1 MLYYVDVEKRARKA
15 QKMLLNLEALHMM
28 KKNGMNRWIRTTA
41 LTLAAALTFS
51 GTANTFAQTM
61 SADEIV
67 KASYSTA
74 LPVLSV
80 ATVDRSMKLAEKA
93 LEEVKPAKAAAA
105 EKAEKTE
112 NTENTEASKSEEKKT
127 NKPASSTV
135 KKETN
140 TNNTSNSSNKTNK
153 TEKTEKTE
161 SKKNNTSSTNSTNSA
176 GKAESSK
183 KPASQKPAS
192 SSQKPAAQKPAGNNG
207 AALKNN
213 GCEIDTS
220 KASSGTIRV
229 RQNGNP
235 TKVKVLV
242 YFNGSSKYYQYT
254 IPTNNTWTSI
264 PLQSGSGTYKVRFMK
279 QVNGNSYSQMYSV
292 TFQVGMQNANSAYL
306 NPSQYVVYNSGSA
319 CVAKAKSLVAGAGSD
334 AQKVSKIYSYIVNNI
349 SYDYD
354 KMKNLPSGYLPN
366 PDSTLSSRKG
376 ICFDYAALMAAMLRS
391 QGVACKLVI
400 GNADG
405 QYHAWNMVYVNG
417 GWQLY
422 DPTFGAAG
430 QRASSYVAE
439 RVY

>member
-1 MLYYVDVEKRARKA
+1 
-15 QKMLLNLEALHMM
+15 MM
-28 KKNGMNRWIRTTA
+28 KKNGMNGKNRWIRTTA
-41 LTLAAALTFS
+41 LAVAAVLAFS
-51 GTANTFAQTM
+51 GTANTFAQAMDTD
-61 SADEIV
+61 AIAGAY
-67 KASYSTA
+67 KAA
-74 LPVLSV
+74 LPVVSV
-80 ATVDRSMKLAEKA
+80 AAVDRSMKAAEKA
-93 LEEVKPAKAAAA
+93 LEEMKAAA
-105 EKAEKTE
+105 KTEKTE
-112 NTENTEASKSEEKKT
+112 NTQKKEETKNQSSESSKT
-127 NKPASSTV
+127 SSSV
-135 KKETN
+135 KKE
-140 TNNTSNSSNKTNK
+140 NSKASQ
-153 TEKTEKTE
+153 
-161 SKKNNTSSTNSTNSA
+161 
-176 GKAESSK
+176 KAESQVPSSSK
-183 KPASQKPAS
+183 KPASSSSSSKKPAS
-192 SSQKPAAQKPAGNNG
+192 SAPSASSKPSNGG
-207 AALKNN
+207 AATLKNN

-220 KASSGTIRV
+220 KAAAGTIRV

-279 QVNGNSYSQMYSV
+279 QVSGNSYSQMYSV

-319 CVAKAKSLVAGAGSD
+319 SVAKAKSLVSGAGSD

-366 PDSTLSSRKG
+366 PDSTLASRKG

-391 QGVACKLVI
+391 QGVPCKLVI

-417 GWQLY
+417 GWKLY

-430 QRASSYVAE
+430 QRAGSYVAE

>member
-1 MLYYVDVEKRARKA
+1 
-15 QKMLLNLEALHMM
+15 MM
-28 KKNGMNRWIRTTA
+28 KKNGMNGKNRWIRTTA
-41 LTLAAALTFS
+41 LAVAAVLAFS
-51 GTANTFAQTM
+51 GTANTFAQAMDTD
-61 SADEIV
+61 AI
-67 KASYSTA
+67 AGAYRAA
-74 LPVLSV
+74 LPVVSV
-80 ATVDRSMKLAEKA
+80 AAVDRSMKLAEKA
-93 LEEVKPAKAAAA
+93 LEEMKAAA
-105 EKAEKTE
+105 KTEKTE
-112 NTENTEASKSEEKKT
+112 NTQKKEETKNQSSESSKTTSSVKKENTGKTEKAESQVSSSAK
-127 NKPASSTV
+127 KPASS
-135 KKETN
+135 
-140 TNNTSNSSNKTNK
+140 SYS
-153 TEKTEKTE
+153 
-161 SKKNNTSSTNSTNSA
+161 
-176 GKAESSK
+176 SSK
-183 KPASQKPAS
+183 KPASSAPSAS
-192 SSQKPAAQKPAGNNG
+192 SKPSNG
-207 AALKNN
+207 GTTTLKNN

-220 KASSGTIRV
+220 KAAAGTIRV

-279 QVNGNSYSQMYSV
+279 QVSGNSYSQMYSV

-319 CVAKAKSLVAGAGSD
+319 CVAKAKSLVSGAGSD

-366 PDSTLSSRKG
+366 PDSTLAGRKG

-391 QGVACKLVI
+391 QGVPCKLVI

-417 GWQLY
+417 SWQLY

-430 QRASSYVAE
+430 QRAGSYVAE

>member
-1 MLYYVDVEKRARKA
+1 
-15 QKMLLNLEALHMM
+15 MM
-28 KKNGMNRWIRTTA
+28 KKNGMNGKNRWIRTTA
-41 LTLAAALTFS
+41 LAVAAVLAFS
-51 GTANTFAQTM
+51 GTANTFAQAMDTD
-61 SADEIV
+61 AIAGAY
-67 KASYSTA
+67 KAA
-74 LPVLSV
+74 LPVVSV
-80 ATVDRSMKLAEKA
+80 AAVDRSMKAAEKA
-93 LEEVKPAKAAAA
+93 LEEMKAAART
-105 EKAEKTE
+105 EKTE
-112 NTENTEASKSEEKKT
+112 NTQKKEETKNQSSESSKT
-127 NKPASSTV
+127 SSSV
-135 KKETN
+135 KKEN
-140 TNNTSNSSNKTNK
+140 TGK

-161 SKKNNTSSTNSTNSA
+161 KKENSKASQ
-176 GKAESSK
+176 KAESQVPSSSK
-183 KPASQKPAS
+183 KPASSSSSSKKPAS
-192 SSQKPAAQKPAGNNG
+192 SSSSKKPASSAPSASSKPSNGG
-207 AALKNN
+207 AATLKNN

-220 KASSGTIRV
+220 KAAAGTIRV

-279 QVNGNSYSQMYSV
+279 QVSGNSYSQMYSV
-292 TFQVGMQNANSAYL
+292 TFQIGMQNANSAYL

-319 CVAKAKSLVAGAGSD
+319 SVAKAKSLVSGAGSD

-366 PDSTLSSRKG
+366 PDSTLASRKG

-391 QGVACKLVI
+391 QGVPCKLVI

-417 GWQLY
+417 GWKLY

-430 QRASSYVAE
+430 QRAGSYVAE

>member
-1 MLYYVDVEKRARKA
+1 
-15 QKMLLNLEALHMM
+15 MM
-28 KKNGMNRWIRTTA
+28 KKNGMNGKNRWIRTTA
-41 LTLAAALTFS
+41 LAVAAVLAFS
-51 GTANTFAQTM
+51 GTANTFAQAMDTD
-61 SADEIV
+61 AI
-67 KASYSTA
+67 AGAYRAA
-74 LPVLSV
+74 LPVVSV
-80 ATVDRSMKLAEKA
+80 AAVDRSMKLAEKA
-93 LEEVKPAKAAAA
+93 LEEMKAAA
-105 EKAEKTE
+105 KTEKTE
-112 NTENTEASKSEEKKT
+112 NTQKKEETKNQSSESSKT
-127 NKPASSTV
+127 TSSV
-135 KKETN
+135 KKEN
-140 TNNTSNSSNKTNK
+140 TG
-153 TEKTEKTE
+153 KTEKTE
-161 SKKNNTSSTNSTNSA
+161 SQVSSSAKKPASYSSSSA
-176 GKAESSK
+176 KKPASYSSSSSK
-183 KPASQKPAS
+183 KPASSAPSAS
-192 SSQKPAAQKPAGNNG
+192 SKPSNG
-207 AALKNN
+207 GTTTLKNN

-220 KASSGTIRV
+220 KAAAGTIRV

-279 QVNGNSYSQMYSV
+279 QVSGNSYSQMYSV

-319 CVAKAKSLVAGAGSD
+319 CVAKAKSLVSGAGSD

-366 PDSTLSSRKG
+366 PDSTLASRKG

-391 QGVACKLVI
+391 QGVPCKLVI

-417 GWQLY
+417 SWQLY

-430 QRASSYVAE
+430 QRAGSCVAE

>member
-1 MLYYVDVEKRARKA
+1 
-15 QKMLLNLEALHMM
+15 MM
-28 KKNGMNRWIRTTA
+28 KKNGMNGKNRWIRTTA
-41 LTLAAALTFS
+41 LAVAAVLAFS
-51 GTANTFAQTM
+51 GTANTFAQAMDTD
-61 SADEIV
+61 AI
-67 KASYSTA
+67 AGAYRAA
-74 LPVLSV
+74 LPVVSV
-80 ATVDRSMKLAEKA
+80 AAVDRSMKLAEKA
-93 LEEVKPAKAAAA
+93 LEEMKAAA
-105 EKAEKTE
+105 KTEKTE
-112 NTENTEASKSEEKKT
+112 NTQKKEETKNQSSESSKT
-127 NKPASSTV
+127 TSSV
-135 KKETN
+135 KKEN
-140 TNNTSNSSNKTNK
+140 TG
-153 TEKTEKTE
+153 KTEKTE
-161 SKKNNTSSTNSTNSA
+161 SQVSSSAKKPASSSSSSA
-176 GKAESSK
+176 KKPASSSSSSAKKPASSSSSSSK
-183 KPASQKPAS
+183 KPASSSSSKKPAS
-192 SSQKPAAQKPAGNNG
+192 SAPSASSKPSNG
-207 AALKNN
+207 GTTTLKNN

-220 KASSGTIRV
+220 KAAAGTIRV

-279 QVNGNSYSQMYSV
+279 QVSGNSYSQMYSV

-319 CVAKAKSLVAGAGSD
+319 CVAKAKSLVSGAGSD

-366 PDSTLSSRKG
+366 PDSTLASRKG

-391 QGVACKLVI
+391 QGVPCKLVI

-417 GWQLY
+417 SWQLY

-430 QRASSYVAE
+430 QRAGSYVAE

>member
-1 MLYYVDVEKRARKA
+1 
-15 QKMLLNLEALHMM
+15 MM
-28 KKNGMNRWIRTTA
+28 KKNGMNGKNRWIRTTA
-41 LTLAAALTFS
+41 LAVAAVLAFS
-51 GTANTFAQTM
+51 GTANTFAQAMDTD
-61 SADEIV
+61 AI
-67 KASYSTA
+67 AGAYRAA
-74 LPVLSV
+74 LPVVSV
-80 ATVDRSMKLAEKA
+80 AAVDRSMKLAEKA
-93 LEEVKPAKAAAA
+93 LEEMKAAA
-105 EKAEKTE
+105 KTEKTE
-112 NTENTEASKSEEKKT
+112 NTQKKEETKNQSSESSKT
-127 NKPASSTV
+127 TSSV
-135 KKETN
+135 KKEN
-140 TNNTSNSSNKTNK
+140 TG
-153 TEKTEKTE
+153 KTEKTE
-161 SKKNNTSSTNSTNSA
+161 SQVSSSAKKPASSSSSSA
-176 GKAESSK
+176 KKPASSSSSSAKKPASSSSSSSK
-183 KPASQKPAS
+183 KPASSSSSSSKKPAS
-192 SSQKPAAQKPAGNNG
+192 SAPSASSKPSNG
-207 AALKNN
+207 GTTTLKNN

-220 KASSGTIRV
+220 KAAAGTIRV

-279 QVNGNSYSQMYSV
+279 QVSGNSYSQMYSV

-319 CVAKAKSLVAGAGSD
+319 CVAKAKSLVSGAGSD

-366 PDSTLSSRKG
+366 PDSTLASRKG

-391 QGVACKLVI
+391 QGVPCKLVI

-417 GWQLY
+417 SWQLY

-430 QRASSYVAE
+430 QRAGSYVAE

>member
-1 MLYYVDVEKRARKA
+1 
-15 QKMLLNLEALHMM
+15 
-28 KKNGMNRWIRTTA
+28 
-41 LTLAAALTFS
+41 
-51 GTANTFAQTM
+51 
-61 SADEIV
+61 
-67 KASYSTA
+67 
-74 LPVLSV
+74 
-80 ATVDRSMKLAEKA
+80 
-93 LEEVKPAKAAAA
+93 
-105 EKAEKTE
+105 
-112 NTENTEASKSEEKKT
+112 
-127 NKPASSTV
+127 
-135 KKETN
+135 
-140 TNNTSNSSNKTNK
+140 
-153 TEKTEKTE
+153 
-161 SKKNNTSSTNSTNSA
+161 
-176 GKAESSK
+176 
-183 KPASQKPAS
+183 
-192 SSQKPAAQKPAGNNG
+192 
-207 AALKNN
+207 
-213 GCEIDTS
+213 
-220 KASSGTIRV
+220 
-229 RQNGNP
+229 
-235 TKVKVLV
+235 
-242 YFNGSSKYYQYT
+242 
-254 IPTNNTWTSI
+254 
-264 PLQSGSGTYKVRFMK
+264 MK

-430 QRASSYVAE
+430 QRASSYAAE

>member
-1 MLYYVDVEKRARKA
+1 
-15 QKMLLNLEALHMM
+15 MM
-28 KKNGMNRWIRTTA
+28 KKNGMNGKNRWIRTTA
-41 LTLAAALTFS
+41 LAVAAVLAFS
-51 GTANTFAQTM
+51 GTANTFAQAMDTD
-61 SADEIV
+61 AIAGAY
-67 KASYSTA
+67 KAA
-74 LPVLSV
+74 LPVVSV
-80 ATVDRSMKLAEKA
+80 AAVDRSMKAAEKA
-93 LEEVKPAKAAAA
+93 LEEMKAAART
-105 EKAEKTE
+105 EKTE
-112 NTENTEASKSEEKKT
+112 NTQKKEETKNQSSESSKT
-127 NKPASSTV
+127 SSSV
-135 KKETN
+135 KKEN
-140 TNNTSNSSNKTNK
+140 IGK

-161 SKKNNTSSTNSTNSA
+161 KKENSKASQ
-176 GKAESSK
+176 KAESQVPSSSK
-183 KPASQKPAS
+183 KPASSSSSSKKPAS
-192 SSQKPAAQKPAGNNG
+192 SSSSSKKPASSAPSASSKPSNGG
-207 AALKNN
+207 AATLKNN

-220 KASSGTIRV
+220 KAAAGTIRV

-279 QVNGNSYSQMYSV
+279 QVSGNSYSQMYSV

-319 CVAKAKSLVAGAGSD
+319 SVAKAKSLVSGAGSD

-366 PDSTLSSRKG
+366 PDSTLASRKG

-391 QGVACKLVI
+391 QGVPCKLVI

-417 GWQLY
+417 GWKLY

-430 QRASSYVAE
+430 QRAGSYVAE

>member
-1 MLYYVDVEKRARKA
+1 
-15 QKMLLNLEALHMM
+15 MM
-28 KKNGMNRWIRTTA
+28 KKNGMNGKNRWIRTTA
-41 LTLAAALTFS
+41 LAVAAVLAFS
-51 GTANTFAQTM
+51 GTANTFAQAMDTD
-61 SADEIV
+61 AIAGAY
-67 KASYSTA
+67 KAA
-74 LPVLSV
+74 LPVVSV
-80 ATVDRSMKLAEKA
+80 AAVDRSMKAAEKA
-93 LEEVKPAKAAAA
+93 LEEMKAAART
-105 EKAEKTE
+105 EKTE
-112 NTENTEASKSEEKKT
+112 NTQKKEETKNQSSESSKT
-127 NKPASSTV
+127 SSSV
-135 KKETN
+135 KKEN
-140 TNNTSNSSNKTNK
+140 TGK

-161 SKKNNTSSTNSTNSA
+161 KKENSKASQ
-176 GKAESSK
+176 KAESQVPSSSK
-183 KPASQKPAS
+183 KPASSSSSSKKPAS
-192 SSQKPAAQKPAGNNG
+192 SSSSKKPASSAPSASSKPSNGG
-207 AALKNN
+207 AATLKNN

-220 KASSGTIRV
+220 KAAAGTIRV

-279 QVNGNSYSQMYSV
+279 QVSGNSYSQMYSV

-319 CVAKAKSLVAGAGSD
+319 SVAKAKSLVSGAGSD

-366 PDSTLSSRKG
+366 PDSTLASRKG

-391 QGVACKLVI
+391 QGVPCKLVI

-417 GWQLY
+417 GWKLY

-430 QRASSYVAE
+430 QRAGSYVAE

>member
-1 MLYYVDVEKRARKA
+1 
-15 QKMLLNLEALHMM
+15 MM
-28 KKNGMNRWIRTTA
+28 KKNGMNGKNRWIRTTA
-41 LTLAAALTFS
+41 LAVAAVLAFS
-51 GTANTFAQTM
+51 GTANTFAQAMDTD
-61 SADEIV
+61 AI
-67 KASYSTA
+67 AGAYRAA
-74 LPVLSV
+74 LPVVSV
-80 ATVDRSMKLAEKA
+80 AAVDRSMKLAEKA
-93 LEEVKPAKAAAA
+93 LEEMKAAA
-105 EKAEKTE
+105 KTEKTE
-112 NTENTEASKSEEKKT
+112 NTQKKEETKNQSSESSKT
-127 NKPASSTV
+127 TSSV
-135 KKETN
+135 KKEN
-140 TNNTSNSSNKTNK
+140 TG
-153 TEKTEKTE
+153 KTEKTE
-161 SKKNNTSSTNSTNSA
+161 SQVSSSA
-176 GKAESSK
+176 K
-183 KPASQKPAS
+183 KPAS
-192 SSQKPAAQKPAGNNG
+192 SSSSSAKKPASSAPSASSKPSNG
-207 AALKNN
+207 GTTTLKNN

-220 KASSGTIRV
+220 KTVAGTIRV

-279 QVNGNSYSQMYSV
+279 QVSGNSYSQMYSV

-319 CVAKAKSLVAGAGSD
+319 CVAKAKSLVSGAGSD

-366 PDSTLSSRKG
+366 PDSTLASRKG

-391 QGVACKLVI
+391 QGVPCKLVI

-417 GWQLY
+417 SWQLY

-430 QRASSYVAE
+430 QRAGSYVAE

>member
-1 MLYYVDVEKRARKA
+1 
-15 QKMLLNLEALHMM
+15 MM
-28 KKNGMNRWIRTTA
+28 KKNGMNGKNRWIRTTA
-41 LTLAAALTFS
+41 LAVAAVLAFS
-51 GTANTFAQTM
+51 GTANTFAQAMDTD
-61 SADEIV
+61 AIAGAY
-67 KASYSTA
+67 KAA
-74 LPVLSV
+74 LPVVSV
-80 ATVDRSMKLAEKA
+80 AAVDRSMKAAEKA
-93 LEEVKPAKAAAA
+93 LEEMKAA
-105 EKAEKTE
+105 KTEKTE
-112 NTENTEASKSEEKKT
+112 NTQKKEETKNQSSESSKT
-127 NKPASSTV
+127 SSSV
-135 KKETN
+135 KKEN
-140 TNNTSNSSNKTNK
+140 IGK

-161 SKKNNTSSTNSTNSA
+161 KKENSKASQ
-176 GKAESSK
+176 KAESQVPSSSK
-183 KPASQKPAS
+183 KPASSSSSSKKPAS
-192 SSQKPAAQKPAGNNG
+192 SSSSKKPASSAPSASSKPSNGG
-207 AALKNN
+207 AATLKNN

-220 KASSGTIRV
+220 KAAAGTIRV

-279 QVNGNSYSQMYSV
+279 QVSGNSYSQMYSV

-319 CVAKAKSLVAGAGSD
+319 SVAKAKSLVSGAGSD

-366 PDSTLSSRKG
+366 PDSTLASRKG

-391 QGVACKLVI
+391 QGVPCKLVI

-417 GWQLY
+417 GWKLY

-430 QRASSYVAE
+430 QRAGSYVAE

>member
-1 MLYYVDVEKRARKA
+1 
-15 QKMLLNLEALHMM
+15 MM
-28 KKNGMNRWIRTTA
+28 KKNGMNGKNRWIRTTA
-41 LTLAAALTFS
+41 LAVAAVLAFS
-51 GTANTFAQTM
+51 GTANTFAQAMDTD
-61 SADEIV
+61 AI
-67 KASYSTA
+67 AGAYRAA
-74 LPVLSV
+74 LPVVSV
-80 ATVDRSMKLAEKA
+80 AAVDRSMKLAEKA
-93 LEEVKPAKAAAA
+93 LEEMKAAA
-105 EKAEKTE
+105 KTEKTE
-112 NTENTEASKSEEKKT
+112 NTQKKEETKNQSSESSKT
-127 NKPASSTV
+127 SSSV
-135 KKETN
+135 KKEN
-140 TNNTSNSSNKTNK
+140 IGK

-161 SKKNNTSSTNSTNSA
+161 KKENSKASQ
-176 GKAESSK
+176 KAESQVPSSSK
-183 KPASQKPAS
+183 KPASSSSSSKKPAS
-192 SSQKPAAQKPAGNNG
+192 SSSSKKPASSAPSASSKPSNGG
-207 AALKNN
+207 AATLKNN

-220 KASSGTIRV
+220 KAAAGTIRV

-279 QVNGNSYSQMYSV
+279 QVSGNSYSQMYSV

-319 CVAKAKSLVAGAGSD
+319 CVAKAKSLVSGAGSD

-366 PDSTLSSRKG
+366 PDSTLASRKG

-391 QGVACKLVI
+391 QGVPCKLVI

-417 GWQLY
+417 SWQLY

-430 QRASSYVAE
+430 QRAGSYVAE

>member
-1 MLYYVDVEKRARKA
+1 
-15 QKMLLNLEALHMM
+15 MM
-28 KKNGMNRWIRTTA
+28 KKNGMNGKNRWIRTTA
-41 LTLAAALTFS
+41 LAVAAVLAFS
-51 GTANTFAQTM
+51 GTANTFAQAMDTD
-61 SADEIV
+61 AI
-67 KASYSTA
+67 AGAYRAA
-74 LPVLSV
+74 LPVVSV
-80 ATVDRSMKLAEKA
+80 AAVDRSMKLAEKA
-93 LEEVKPAKAAAA
+93 LEEMKAAA
-105 EKAEKTE
+105 KTEKTE
-112 NTENTEASKSEEKKT
+112 NTQKKEETKNQSSESSKT
-127 NKPASSTV
+127 TSSV
-135 KKETN
+135 KKEN
-140 TNNTSNSSNKTNK
+140 TG
-153 TEKTEKTE
+153 KTEKTE
-161 SKKNNTSSTNSTNSA
+161 SQVSSSAKKPASSSSSSTKKPASSSSS
-176 GKAESSK
+176 SSK
-183 KPASQKPAS
+183 KPASSAPSAS
-192 SSQKPAAQKPAGNNG
+192 SKPSNG
-207 AALKNN
+207 GTTTLKNN

-220 KASSGTIRV
+220 KAAAGTIRV

-279 QVNGNSYSQMYSV
+279 QVSGNSYSQMYSV

-319 CVAKAKSLVAGAGSD
+319 CVAKAKSLVSGAGSD

-366 PDSTLSSRKG
+366 PDSTLASRKG

-391 QGVACKLVI
+391 QGVPCKLVI

-417 GWQLY
+417 SWQLY

-430 QRASSYVAE
+430 QRAGSYVAE

>member
-1 MLYYVDVEKRARKA
+1 
-15 QKMLLNLEALHMM
+15 MM
-28 KKNGMNRWIRTTA
+28 KKNGMNGKNRWIRTTA
-41 LTLAAALTFS
+41 LAVAAVLAFS
-51 GTANTFAQTM
+51 GTANTFAQAMDTD
-61 SADEIV
+61 AIAGAY
-67 KASYSTA
+67 KAA
-74 LPVLSV
+74 LPVVSV
-80 ATVDRSMKLAEKA
+80 AAVDRSMKAAEKA
-93 LEEVKPAKAAAA
+93 LEEMKAAART
-105 EKAEKTE
+105 EKTE
-112 NTENTEASKSEEKKT
+112 NTQKKEETKNQSSESSKT
-127 NKPASSTV
+127 SSSV
-135 KKETN
+135 KKEN
-140 TNNTSNSSNKTNK
+140 TGK

-161 SKKNNTSSTNSTNSA
+161 KKENSKASQ
-176 GKAESSK
+176 KAESQVPSSSK
-183 KPASQKPAS
+183 KPASSSSSSKKPAS
-192 SSQKPAAQKPAGNNG
+192 SSSSSKKPASSSSSSKKPASSSSSSKKPVSSAPSASSKPSNGG
-207 AALKNN
+207 AATLKNN

-220 KASSGTIRV
+220 KAAAGTIRV

-279 QVNGNSYSQMYSV
+279 QVSGNSYSQMYSV
-292 TFQVGMQNANSAYL
+292 TFQIGMQNANSAYL

-319 CVAKAKSLVAGAGSD
+319 SVAKAKSLVSGAGSD

-366 PDSTLSSRKG
+366 PDSTLASRKG

-391 QGVACKLVI
+391 QGVPCKLVI

-417 GWQLY
+417 GWKLY

-430 QRASSYVAE
+430 QRAGSYVAE

>member
-1 MLYYVDVEKRARKA
+1 
-15 QKMLLNLEALHMM
+15 MM
-28 KKNGMNRWIRTTA
+28 KKNGMNGKNRWIRTTA
-41 LTLAAALTFS
+41 LAVAAVLAFS
-51 GTANTFAQTM
+51 GTANTFAQAMDTD
-61 SADEIV
+61 AIAGAY
-67 KASYSTA
+67 KAA
-74 LPVLSV
+74 LPVVSV
-80 ATVDRSMKLAEKA
+80 AAVDRSMKAAEKA
-93 LEEVKPAKAAAA
+93 LEEMKAAART
-105 EKAEKTE
+105 EKTE
-112 NTENTEASKSEEKKT
+112 NTQKKEETKNQSSESSKT
-127 NKPASSTV
+127 SSSV
-135 KKETN
+135 KKEN
-140 TNNTSNSSNKTNK
+140 IGK

-161 SKKNNTSSTNSTNSA
+161 KKENSKASQ
-176 GKAESSK
+176 KAESQVPSSSK
-183 KPASQKPAS
+183 KPASSSSSSKKPAS
-192 SSQKPAAQKPAGNNG
+192 SSSSKKPASSAPSASSKPSNGG
-207 AALKNN
+207 AATLKNN

-220 KASSGTIRV
+220 KAAAGTIRV

-279 QVNGNSYSQMYSV
+279 QVSGNSYSQMYSV

-319 CVAKAKSLVAGAGSD
+319 SVAKAKSLVSGAGSD

-366 PDSTLSSRKG
+366 PDSTLASRKG

-391 QGVACKLVI
+391 QGVPCKLVI

-417 GWQLY
+417 GWKLY

-430 QRASSYVAE
+430 QRAGSYVAE

>member
-1 MLYYVDVEKRARKA
+1 
-15 QKMLLNLEALHMM
+15 MM
-28 KKNGMNRWIRTTA
+28 KKNGMNGKNRWIRTTA
-41 LTLAAALTFS
+41 LAVAAVLAFS
-51 GTANTFAQTM
+51 GTANTFAQAMDTD
-61 SADEIV
+61 AI
-67 KASYSTA
+67 AGAYRAA
-74 LPVLSV
+74 LPVVSV
-80 ATVDRSMKLAEKA
+80 AAVDRSMKLAEKA
-93 LEEVKPAKAAAA
+93 LEEMKAAA
-105 EKAEKTE
+105 KTEKTE
-112 NTENTEASKSEEKKT
+112 NTQKKEETKNQSSESSKT
-127 NKPASSTV
+127 TSSV
-135 KKETN
+135 KKEN
-140 TNNTSNSSNKTNK
+140 TG
-153 TEKTEKTE
+153 KTEKTE
-161 SKKNNTSSTNSTNSA
+161 SQVSSSAKKPASSSSS
-176 GKAESSK
+176 SSK
-183 KPASQKPAS
+183 KPASSAPSAS
-192 SSQKPAAQKPAGNNG
+192 SKPSNG
-207 AALKNN
+207 GTTTLKNN

-220 KASSGTIRV
+220 KAAAGTIRV

-279 QVNGNSYSQMYSV
+279 QVSGNSYSQMYSV

-319 CVAKAKSLVAGAGSD
+319 CVAKAKSLVSGAGSD

-366 PDSTLSSRKG
+366 PDSTLASRKG

-391 QGVACKLVI
+391 QGVPCKLVI

-417 GWQLY
+417 SWQLY

-430 QRASSYVAE
+430 QRAGSYVAE

>member
-1 MLYYVDVEKRARKA
+1 
-15 QKMLLNLEALHMM
+15 MM
-28 KKNGMNRWIRTTA
+28 KKNGMNGKNRWIRTTA
-41 LTLAAALTFS
+41 LAVAAVLAFS
-51 GTANTFAQTM
+51 GTANTFAQAMDTD
-61 SADEIV
+61 AI
-67 KASYSTA
+67 AGAYRAA
-74 LPVLSV
+74 LPVVSV
-80 ATVDRSMKLAEKA
+80 AAVDRSMKLAEKA
-93 LEEVKPAKAAAA
+93 LEEMKAAA
-105 EKAEKTE
+105 KTEKTE
-112 NTENTEASKSEEKKT
+112 NTQKKEETKNQSSESSKT
-127 NKPASSTV
+127 TSSV
-135 KKETN
+135 KKEN
-140 TNNTSNSSNKTNK
+140 TG
-153 TEKTEKTE
+153 KTEKTE
-161 SKKNNTSSTNSTNSA
+161 SQVSSSAKKPASYSSSSA
-176 GKAESSK
+176 KKPASYSSSSSK
-183 KPASQKPAS
+183 KPASSAPSAS
-192 SSQKPAAQKPAGNNG
+192 SKPSNG
-207 AALKNN
+207 GTTTLKNN

-220 KASSGTIRV
+220 KAAAGTIRV

-279 QVNGNSYSQMYSV
+279 QVSGNSYSQMYSV

-319 CVAKAKSLVAGAGSD
+319 CVAKAKSLVSGAGSD

-366 PDSTLSSRKG
+366 PDSTLASRKG

-391 QGVACKLVI
+391 QGVPCKLVI

-417 GWQLY
+417 SWQLY

-430 QRASSYVAE
+430 QRAGSYVAE

>member
-1 MLYYVDVEKRARKA
+1 
-15 QKMLLNLEALHMM
+15 MM
-28 KKNGMNRWIRTTA
+28 KKNGMNGKNRWIRTTA
-41 LTLAAALTFS
+41 LAVAAVLAFS
-51 GTANTFAQTM
+51 GTANTFAQAMDTD
-61 SADEIV
+61 AI
-67 KASYSTA
+67 AGAYRAA
-74 LPVLSV
+74 LPVVSV
-80 ATVDRSMKLAEKA
+80 AAVDRSMKLAEKA
-93 LEEVKPAKAAAA
+93 LEEMKAAA
-105 EKAEKTE
+105 KTEKTE
-112 NTENTEASKSEEKKT
+112 NTQKKEETKNQSSESSKT
-127 NKPASSTV
+127 TSSV
-135 KKETN
+135 KKEN
-140 TNNTSNSSNKTNK
+140 TG
-153 TEKTEKTE
+153 KTEKTE
-161 SKKNNTSSTNSTNSA
+161 SQVSSSAKKPASSSSS
-176 GKAESSK
+176 SSK
-183 KPASQKPAS
+183 KPASSAPSAS
-192 SSQKPAAQKPAGNNG
+192 SKPSNG
-207 AALKNN
+207 GTTTLKNN

-220 KASSGTIRV
+220 KAAAGTIRV

-279 QVNGNSYSQMYSV
+279 QVSGNSYSQMYSV

-319 CVAKAKSLVAGAGSD
+319 CVAKAKSLVSGAGSD

-366 PDSTLSSRKG
+366 PDSTLASRKG

-391 QGVACKLVI
+391 QGVPCKLVI

-417 GWQLY
+417 SWQLY

-430 QRASSYVAE
+430 QRAGSYVSE

>member
-1 MLYYVDVEKRARKA
+1 
-15 QKMLLNLEALHMM
+15 MM
-28 KKNGMNRWIRTTA
+28 KKNGMNGKNRWIRTTA
-41 LTLAAALTFS
+41 LAVAAVLAFS
-51 GTANTFAQTM
+51 GTANTFAQAMDTD
-61 SADEIV
+61 AI
-67 KASYSTA
+67 AGAYRAA
-74 LPVLSV
+74 LPVVSV
-80 ATVDRSMKLAEKA
+80 AAVDRSMKLAEKA
-93 LEEVKPAKAAAA
+93 LEEMKAAA
-105 EKAEKTE
+105 KTEKTE
-112 NTENTEASKSEEKKT
+112 NTQKKEETKNQSSESSKT
-127 NKPASSTV
+127 TSSV
-135 KKETN
+135 KKEN
-140 TNNTSNSSNKTNK
+140 TG
-153 TEKTEKTE
+153 KTEKTE
-161 SKKNNTSSTNSTNSA
+161 SQVSSSAKKPASSSSSSA
-176 GKAESSK
+176 KKPASSSSSSSK
-183 KPASQKPAS
+183 KPASSAPSAS
-192 SSQKPAAQKPAGNNG
+192 SKPSNG
-207 AALKNN
+207 GTTTLKNN

-220 KASSGTIRV
+220 KAVAGTIRV

-279 QVNGNSYSQMYSV
+279 QVSGNSYSQMYSV

-319 CVAKAKSLVAGAGSD
+319 CVAKAKSLVSGAGSD

-366 PDSTLSSRKG
+366 PDSTLASRKG

-391 QGVACKLVI
+391 QGVPCKLVI

-417 GWQLY
+417 SWQLY

-430 QRASSYVAE
+430 QRAGSYVAE

>member
-1 MLYYVDVEKRARKA
+1 MERTD
-15 QKMLLNLEALHMM
+15 
-28 KKNGMNRWIRTTA
+28 GFRTTA
-41 LTLAAALTFS
+41 LAVAAVLAFS
-51 GTANTFAQTM
+51 GTANTFAQAMDTD
-61 SADEIV
+61 AIAGAY
-67 KASYSTA
+67 KAA
-74 LPVLSV
+74 LPVVSV
-80 ATVDRSMKLAEKA
+80 AAVDRSMKAAEKA
-93 LEEVKPAKAAAA
+93 LEEMKAAA
-105 EKAEKTE
+105 KTEKTE
-112 NTENTEASKSEEKKT
+112 NTQKKEETKNQSSESSKT
-127 NKPASSTV
+127 SSSV
-135 KKETN
+135 KKEN
-140 TNNTSNSSNKTNK
+140 TGK

-161 SKKNNTSSTNSTNSA
+161 KKENSKASQ
-176 GKAESSK
+176 KAESQVPSSSK
-183 KPASQKPAS
+183 KPASSSSSSKKPAS
-192 SSQKPAAQKPAGNNG
+192 SSSSSKKPASSAPSASSKPSNGG
-207 AALKNN
+207 AATLKNN

-220 KASSGTIRV
+220 KAAAGTIRV

-279 QVNGNSYSQMYSV
+279 QVSGNSYSQMYSV

-319 CVAKAKSLVAGAGSD
+319 SVAKAKSLVSGAGSD

-366 PDSTLSSRKG
+366 PDSTLASRKG

-391 QGVACKLVI
+391 QGVPCKLVI

-417 GWQLY
+417 GWKLY

-430 QRASSYVAE
+430 QRAGSYVAE

>member
-1 MLYYVDVEKRARKA
+1 
-15 QKMLLNLEALHMM
+15 MM

-93 LEEVKPAKAAAA
+93 LEEVKSAKAAAA
-105 EKAEKTE
+105 EKA
-112 NTENTEASKSEEKKT
+112 ENTEASKSEEKKT

-140 TNNTSNSSNKTNK
+140 TNNTRNSSNKTNK

-161 SKKNNTSSTNSTNSA
+161 SKKNNTGNTNKKNNTSSTNSTNSA

-417 GWQLY
+417 SWQLY

-430 QRASSYVAE
+430 QRASSYAAE

>member
-1 MLYYVDVEKRARKA
+1 
-15 QKMLLNLEALHMM
+15 MM
-28 KKNGMNRWIRTTA
+28 KKNGMNGKNRWIRTTA
-41 LTLAAALTFS
+41 LAVAAVLAFS
-51 GTANTFAQTM
+51 GTANTFAQAMDTD
-61 SADEIV
+61 AI
-67 KASYSTA
+67 AGAYRAA
-74 LPVLSV
+74 LPVVSV
-80 ATVDRSMKLAEKA
+80 AAVDRSMKLAEKA
-93 LEEVKPAKAAAA
+93 LEEMKAAA
-105 EKAEKTE
+105 KTEKTE
-112 NTENTEASKSEEKKT
+112 NTQKKEETKNQSSESSKT
-127 NKPASSTV
+127 TSSV
-135 KKETN
+135 KKEN
-140 TNNTSNSSNKTNK
+140 TG
-153 TEKTEKTE
+153 KTEKTE
-161 SKKNNTSSTNSTNSA
+161 SQVSSSAKKPASSSSSSA
-176 GKAESSK
+176 KKPASSSSSSSK
-183 KPASQKPAS
+183 KPASSAPSAS
-192 SSQKPAAQKPAGNNG
+192 SKPSNG
-207 AALKNN
+207 GTTTLKNN

-220 KASSGTIRV
+220 KAAAGTIRV

-279 QVNGNSYSQMYSV
+279 QVSGNSYSQMYSV

-319 CVAKAKSLVAGAGSD
+319 CVAKAKSLVSGAGSD

-366 PDSTLSSRKG
+366 PDSTLASRKG

-391 QGVACKLVI
+391 QGVPCKLVI

-417 GWQLY
+417 SWQLY

-430 QRASSYVAE
+430 QRAGSYVAE

>member
-28 KKNGMNRWIRTTA
+28 KKNGMNGKNRWIRTTA
-41 LTLAAALTFS
+41 LAVAAVLAFS
-51 GTANTFAQTM
+51 GTANTFAQAMDTD
-61 SADEIV
+61 AI
-67 KASYSTA
+67 AGAYRAA
-74 LPVLSV
+74 LPVVSV
-80 ATVDRSMKLAEKA
+80 AAVDRSMKLAEKA
-93 LEEVKPAKAAAA
+93 LEEMKAAA
-105 EKAEKTE
+105 KTEKTE
-112 NTENTEASKSEEKKT
+112 NTQKKEETKNQSSESSKT
-127 NKPASSTV
+127 TSSV
-135 KKETN
+135 KKEN
-140 TNNTSNSSNKTNK
+140 TG
-153 TEKTEKTE
+153 KTEKTE
-161 SKKNNTSSTNSTNSA
+161 SQVSSSAKKPASSSSSSTKKPASSSSS
-176 GKAESSK
+176 SSK
-183 KPASQKPAS
+183 KPASSAPSAS
-192 SSQKPAAQKPAGNNG
+192 SKPSNG
-207 AALKNN
+207 GTTTLKNN

-220 KASSGTIRV
+220 KAAAGTIRV

-279 QVNGNSYSQMYSV
+279 QVSGNSYSQMYSV

-319 CVAKAKSLVAGAGSD
+319 CVAKAKSLVSGAGSD

-366 PDSTLSSRKG
+366 PDSTLASRKG

-391 QGVACKLVI
+391 QGVPCKLVI

-417 GWQLY
+417 SWQLY

-430 QRASSYVAE
+430 QRAGSYVAE

>member
-1 MLYYVDVEKRARKA
+1 
-15 QKMLLNLEALHMM
+15 MM
-28 KKNGMNRWIRTTA
+28 KKNGMNGKNRWIRTTA
-41 LTLAAALTFS
+41 LAVAAVLAFS
-51 GTANTFAQTM
+51 GTANTFAQAMDTD
-61 SADEIV
+61 AI
-67 KASYSTA
+67 AGAYRAA
-74 LPVLSV
+74 LPVVSV
-80 ATVDRSMKLAEKA
+80 AAVDRSMKLAEKA
-93 LEEVKPAKAAAA
+93 LEEMKAAA
-105 EKAEKTE
+105 KTEKTE
-112 NTENTEASKSEEKKT
+112 NTQKKEETKNQSSESSKT
-127 NKPASSTV
+127 TSSV
-135 KKETN
+135 KKEN
-140 TNNTSNSSNKTNK
+140 TG
-153 TEKTEKTE
+153 KTEKTE
-161 SKKNNTSSTNSTNSA
+161 SQVSSSAKKPASSSSSSTKKPASSSSS
-176 GKAESSK
+176 SSK
-183 KPASQKPAS
+183 KPASSAPSAS
-192 SSQKPAAQKPAGNNG
+192 SKPSNEGTTT
-207 AALKNN
+207 LKNN

-220 KASSGTIRV
+220 KAAAGTIRV

-279 QVNGNSYSQMYSV
+279 QVSGNSYSQMYSV

-319 CVAKAKSLVAGAGSD
+319 CVAKAKSLVSGAGSD

-366 PDSTLSSRKG
+366 PDSTLASRKG

-391 QGVACKLVI
+391 QGVPCKLVI

-417 GWQLY
+417 SWQLY

-430 QRASSYVAE
+430 QRAGSYVAE

>member
-1 MLYYVDVEKRARKA
+1 
-15 QKMLLNLEALHMM
+15 MM
-28 KKNGMNRWIRTTA
+28 KKNGMNGKNRWIRTTA
-41 LTLAAALTFS
+41 LAVAAVLAFS
-51 GTANTFAQTM
+51 GTANTFAQAMDTD
-61 SADEIV
+61 AI
-67 KASYSTA
+67 AGAYRAA
-74 LPVLSV
+74 LPVVSV
-80 ATVDRSMKLAEKA
+80 AAVDRSMKLAEKA
-93 LEEVKPAKAAAA
+93 LEEMKAAA
-105 EKAEKTE
+105 KTEKTE
-112 NTENTEASKSEEKKT
+112 NTQKKEETKNQSSESSKT
-127 NKPASSTV
+127 TSSV
-135 KKETN
+135 KKEN
-140 TNNTSNSSNKTNK
+140 TG
-153 TEKTEKTE
+153 KTEKTE
-161 SKKNNTSSTNSTNSA
+161 SQVSSSA
-176 GKAESSK
+176 K
-183 KPASQKPAS
+183 KPAS
-192 SSQKPAAQKPAGNNG
+192 SSSSSAKKPASSAPSASSKPSNG
-207 AALKNN
+207 GTTTLKNN

-220 KASSGTIRV
+220 KAAAGTIRV

-279 QVNGNSYSQMYSV
+279 QVSGNSYSQMYSV

-319 CVAKAKSLVAGAGSD
+319 CVAKAKSLVSGAGSD

-366 PDSTLSSRKG
+366 PDSTLASRKG

-391 QGVACKLVI
+391 QGVPCKLVI

-417 GWQLY
+417 SWQLY

-430 QRASSYVAE
+430 QRAGSYVAE

>member
-1 MLYYVDVEKRARKA
+1 
-15 QKMLLNLEALHMM
+15 MM
-28 KKNGMNRWIRTTA
+28 KKNGMNGKNRWIRTTA
-41 LTLAAALTFS
+41 LAVAAVLAFS
-51 GTANTFAQTM
+51 GTANTFAQAMDTD
-61 SADEIV
+61 AI
-67 KASYSTA
+67 AGAYRAA
-74 LPVLSV
+74 LPVVSV
-80 ATVDRSMKLAEKA
+80 AAVDRSMKLAEKA
-93 LEEVKPAKAAAA
+93 LEEMKAAA
-105 EKAEKTE
+105 KTEKTE
-112 NTENTEASKSEEKKT
+112 NTQKKEETKNQSSESSKT
-127 NKPASSTV
+127 TSSV
-135 KKETN
+135 KKEN
-140 TNNTSNSSNKTNK
+140 TG
-153 TEKTEKTE
+153 KTEKTE
-161 SKKNNTSSTNSTNSA
+161 SQVSSSAKKPASSSSSSTKKPASSSSS
-176 GKAESSK
+176 SSK
-183 KPASQKPAS
+183 KPASSAPSAS
-192 SSQKPAAQKPAGNNG
+192 SKPSNG
-207 AALKNN
+207 GTTTLKNN

-220 KASSGTIRV
+220 KAAAGTIRV

-279 QVNGNSYSQMYSV
+279 QVSGNSYSQMYSV

-319 CVAKAKSLVAGAGSD
+319 CVAKAKSLVSGAGSD

-366 PDSTLSSRKG
+366 PDSTLASRKG

-391 QGVACKLVI
+391 QGVPCKLVI

-417 GWQLY
+417 SWQLY

-430 QRASSYVAE
+430 QRAGSYVSE

>member
-1 MLYYVDVEKRARKA
+1 
-15 QKMLLNLEALHMM
+15 MM
-28 KKNGMNRWIRTTA
+28 KKNGMNGKNRWIRTTA
-41 LTLAAALTFS
+41 LAVAAVLAFS
-51 GTANTFAQTM
+51 GTANTFAQAMDTD
-61 SADEIV
+61 AI
-67 KASYSTA
+67 AGAYRAA
-74 LPVLSV
+74 LPVVSV
-80 ATVDRSMKLAEKA
+80 AAVDRSMKLAEKA
-93 LEEVKPAKAAAA
+93 LEEMKAA
-105 EKAEKTE
+105 
-112 NTENTEASKSEEKKT
+112 
-127 NKPASSTV
+127 
-135 KKETN
+135 
-140 TNNTSNSSNKTNK
+140 
-153 TEKTEKTE
+153 EKTEKTE
-161 SKKNNTSSTNSTNSA
+161 NTQKKEETKNQSSESSKTTSSVKKENTGKTEKTESQVSSSA
-176 GKAESSK
+176 KKPASSSSSSSK
-183 KPASQKPAS
+183 KPASSAPSAS
-192 SSQKPAAQKPAGNNG
+192 SKPSNG
-207 AALKNN
+207 GTTTLKNN

-220 KASSGTIRV
+220 KAAAGTIRV

-279 QVNGNSYSQMYSV
+279 QVSGNSYSQMYSV

-319 CVAKAKSLVAGAGSD
+319 CVAKAKSLVSGAGSD

-366 PDSTLSSRKG
+366 PDSTLASRKG

-391 QGVACKLVI
+391 QGVPCKLVI

-417 GWQLY
+417 SWQLY

-430 QRASSYVAE
+430 QRAGSYVSE

>member
-1 MLYYVDVEKRARKA
+1 
-15 QKMLLNLEALHMM
+15 MM
-28 KKNGMNRWIRTTA
+28 KKNGMNGKNRWIRTTA
-41 LTLAAALTFS
+41 LAVAAVLAFS
-51 GTANTFAQTM
+51 GTANTFAQAMDTD
-61 SADEIV
+61 AI
-67 KASYSTA
+67 AGAYRAA
-74 LPVLSV
+74 LPVVSV
-80 ATVDRSMKLAEKA
+80 AAVDRSMKLAEKA
-93 LEEVKPAKAAAA
+93 LEEMKAA
-105 EKAEKTE
+105 
-112 NTENTEASKSEEKKT
+112 
-127 NKPASSTV
+127 
-135 KKETN
+135 
-140 TNNTSNSSNKTNK
+140 
-153 TEKTEKTE
+153 EKTEKTE
-161 SKKNNTSSTNSTNSA
+161 NTQKKEETKNQSSESSKTTSSVKKENTGKTEKTESQVSSSA
-176 GKAESSK
+176 KKPASYSSSSAKKPASYSSSSSK
-183 KPASQKPAS
+183 KPASSAPSAS
-192 SSQKPAAQKPAGNNG
+192 SKPSNG
-207 AALKNN
+207 GTTTLKNN

-220 KASSGTIRV
+220 KAAAGTIRV

-279 QVNGNSYSQMYSV
+279 QVSGNSYSQMYSV

-319 CVAKAKSLVAGAGSD
+319 CVAKAKSLVSGAGSD

-366 PDSTLSSRKG
+366 PDSTLASRKG

-391 QGVACKLVI
+391 QGVPCKLVI

-417 GWQLY
+417 SWQLY

-430 QRASSYVAE
+430 QRAGSYVAE

>member
-1 MLYYVDVEKRARKA
+1 
-15 QKMLLNLEALHMM
+15 MM
-28 KKNGMNRWIRTTA
+28 KKNGMNGKNRWIRTTA
-41 LTLAAALTFS
+41 LAVAAVLAFS
-51 GTANTFAQTM
+51 GTANTFAQAMDTD
-61 SADEIV
+61 AI
-67 KASYSTA
+67 AGAYRAA
-74 LPVLSV
+74 LPVVSV
-80 ATVDRSMKLAEKA
+80 AAVDRSMKLAEKA
-93 LEEVKPAKAAAA
+93 LEEMKAAA
-105 EKAEKTE
+105 KTEKTE
-112 NTENTEASKSEEKKT
+112 NTHKKEETKNQSSESSKTTSSGKKENTG
-127 NKPASSTV
+127 
-135 KKETN
+135 
-140 TNNTSNSSNKTNK
+140 
-153 TEKTEKTE
+153 KTEKTE
-161 SKKNNTSSTNSTNSA
+161 SQVSSSAKKPASSSSSSTKKPASSSSS
-176 GKAESSK
+176 SSK
-183 KPASQKPAS
+183 KPASSAPSAS
-192 SSQKPAAQKPAGNNG
+192 SKPSNG
-207 AALKNN
+207 GTTTLKNN

-220 KASSGTIRV
+220 KAAAGTIRV

-279 QVNGNSYSQMYSV
+279 QVSGNSYSQMYSV

-319 CVAKAKSLVAGAGSD
+319 SVAKAKSLVSGAGSD

-366 PDSTLSSRKG
+366 PDSTLASRKG

-391 QGVACKLVI
+391 QGVPCKLVI

-417 GWQLY
+417 SWQLY

-430 QRASSYVAE
+430 QRAGSYVAE

>member
-1 MLYYVDVEKRARKA
+1 
-15 QKMLLNLEALHMM
+15 MM
-28 KKNGMNRWIRTTA
+28 KKNGMNGKNRWIRTTA
-41 LTLAAALTFS
+41 LAVAAVLAFS
-51 GTANTFAQTM
+51 GTANTFAQAMDTD
-61 SADEIV
+61 AIAGAY
-67 KASYSTA
+67 KAA
-74 LPVLSV
+74 LPVVSV
-80 ATVDRSMKLAEKA
+80 AAVDRSMKAAEKA
-93 LEEVKPAKAAAA
+93 LEEMKAA
-105 EKAEKTE
+105 KTEKTE
-112 NTENTEASKSEEKKT
+112 NTQKKEETKNQSSESSKT
-127 NKPASSTV
+127 SSSV
-135 KKETN
+135 KKEN
-140 TNNTSNSSNKTNK
+140 TGK

-161 SKKNNTSSTNSTNSA
+161 KKENSKASQ
-176 GKAESSK
+176 KAESQVPSSSK
-183 KPASQKPAS
+183 KPASSSSSSKKPAS
-192 SSQKPAAQKPAGNNG
+192 SSSSKKPASSAPSASSKPSNGG
-207 AALKNN
+207 AATLKNN

-220 KASSGTIRV
+220 KAAAGTIRV

-279 QVNGNSYSQMYSV
+279 QVSGNSYSQMYSV

-319 CVAKAKSLVAGAGSD
+319 SVAKAKSLVSGAGSD

-366 PDSTLSSRKG
+366 PDSTLASRKG

-391 QGVACKLVI
+391 QGVPCKLVI

-417 GWQLY
+417 GWKLY

-430 QRASSYVAE
+430 QRAGSYVAE

>member
-1 MLYYVDVEKRARKA
+1 
-15 QKMLLNLEALHMM
+15 MM
-28 KKNGMNRWIRTTA
+28 KKNGMNGKNRWIRTTA
-41 LTLAAALTFS
+41 LAVAAVLAFS
-51 GTANTFAQTM
+51 GTANTFAQAMDTD
-61 SADEIV
+61 AI
-67 KASYSTA
+67 AGAYRAA
-74 LPVLSV
+74 LPVVSV
-80 ATVDRSMKLAEKA
+80 AAVDRSMKLAEKA
-93 LEEVKPAKAAAA
+93 LEEMKAAA
-105 EKAEKTE
+105 KTEKTE
-112 NTENTEASKSEEKKT
+112 NTQKKEETKNQSSESSKT
-127 NKPASSTV
+127 TSSV
-135 KKETN
+135 KKEN
-140 TNNTSNSSNKTNK
+140 TG
-153 TEKTEKTE
+153 KTEKTE
-161 SKKNNTSSTNSTNSA
+161 SQVSSSAKKPASYSSS
-176 GKAESSK
+176 SSK
-183 KPASQKPAS
+183 KPASSAPSAS
-192 SSQKPAAQKPAGNNG
+192 SKPSNG
-207 AALKNN
+207 GTTTLKNN

-220 KASSGTIRV
+220 KAVAGTIRV

-279 QVNGNSYSQMYSV
+279 QVSGNSYSQMYSV

-319 CVAKAKSLVAGAGSD
+319 CVAKAKSLVSGAGSD

-366 PDSTLSSRKG
+366 PDSTLASRKG

-391 QGVACKLVI
+391 QGVPCKLVI

-417 GWQLY
+417 SWQLY

-430 QRASSYVAE
+430 QRAGSYVAE

>member
-1 MLYYVDVEKRARKA
+1 
-15 QKMLLNLEALHMM
+15 MM
-28 KKNGMNRWIRTTA
+28 KKNGMNGKNRWIRTTA
-41 LTLAAALTFS
+41 LAVAAVLAFS
-51 GTANTFAQTM
+51 GTANTFAQAMDTD
-61 SADEIV
+61 AI
-67 KASYSTA
+67 AGAYRAA
-74 LPVLSV
+74 LPVVSV
-80 ATVDRSMKLAEKA
+80 AAVDRSMKLAEKA
-93 LEEVKPAKAAAA
+93 LEEMKAAA
-105 EKAEKTE
+105 KTEKTE
-112 NTENTEASKSEEKKT
+112 NTQKKEETKNQSSESSKT
-127 NKPASSTV
+127 TSSV
-135 KKETN
+135 KKEN
-140 TNNTSNSSNKTNK
+140 TG
-153 TEKTEKTE
+153 KTEKTE
-161 SKKNNTSSTNSTNSA
+161 SQVSSSAKKPASYSSSSA
-176 GKAESSK
+176 KKPASYSSSSSK
-183 KPASQKPAS
+183 KPASSAPSAS
-192 SSQKPAAQKPAGNNG
+192 SKPSNG
-207 AALKNN
+207 GTTTLKNN

-220 KASSGTIRV
+220 KAAAGTIRV

-279 QVNGNSYSQMYSV
+279 QVSGNSYSQMYSV

-319 CVAKAKSLVAGAGSD
+319 CVAKAKSLVSGAGSD

-366 PDSTLSSRKG
+366 PDSTLASRKG

-391 QGVACKLVI
+391 QGVPCKLVI

-417 GWQLY
+417 SWQLY

-430 QRASSYVAE
+430 QRAGSYVSE